1 MLHLSNA
8 PLNPKKT
15 LMKYPPPP
23 PIQCLARLA
32 KRIMDTSAHAFSS
45 YQKTGGNQPLNL
57 HADL

>member
-23 PIQCLARLA
+23 PPST
-32 KRIMDTSAHAFSS
+32 KRIMDTSAHASA

-57 HADL
+57 HVGLY